1 MTPGPE
7 MIGDDVVDLD
17 SKGVGVGEL
26 GAADETL
33 SFRELTDALRES
45 LGRFTACG
53 ESTTSAA
60 RLRLVFPVGTE
71 SPSLTLLVPEAAL
84 LDLALLV
91 PEGAFLDTV
100 RNDFGFAT

>member
-1 MTPGPE
+1 

-26 GAADETL
+26 DVADEAL

-45 LGRFTACG
+45 LGRFAACG

-60 RLRLVFPVGTE
+60 RLRLFFPGGTE
-71 SPSLTLLVPEAAL
+71 SPNLTLLVPEVAL
-84 LDLALLV
+84 FDLALLA
-91 PEGAFLDTV
+91 PEGALLDTV
-100 RNDFGFAT
+100 RSDFDFAT